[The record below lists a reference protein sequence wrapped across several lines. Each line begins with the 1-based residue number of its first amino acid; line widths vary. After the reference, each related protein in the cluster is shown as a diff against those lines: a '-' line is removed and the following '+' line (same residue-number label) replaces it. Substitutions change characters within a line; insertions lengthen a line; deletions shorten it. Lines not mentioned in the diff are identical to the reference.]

1 MELVGKD
8 QPVSNPPIWKY
19 RSGIGDHRFT
29 FFMDLFPNYT
39 FYTNLTILFIWVFAY
54 RRCDKPDNVQL
65 MKSWEKYAKWFDA
78 GLSEIHTFSFKK
90 MHLKL
95 SHLFRLGLYE
105 LNTTRHGLSRH
116 DPNHSSYPCH
126 FRYQPVL
133 SVAAWPLVRIRSMPN
148 LRSWERTGGNGRGPR
163 GPRGPLGCTTAPG
176 WAVKVPGSGITLGCK
191 RSAMKNEVLLRA
203 SL

>member
-1 MELVGKD
+1 MTPDALFPGVARLSATLESMMQDKKEFH
-8 QPVSNPPIWKY
+8 QPVSFQCWNTIIGSGNGLSPGRHQTIIWTNA
-19 RSGIGDHRFT
+19 GILLIRILG
-29 FFMDLFPNYT
+29 
-39 FYTNLTILFIWVFAY
+39 TN
-54 RRCDKPDNVQL
+54 
-65 MKSWEKYAKWFDA
+65 
-78 GLSEIHTFSFKK
+78 LSEIHTFSFKK

-95 SHLFRLGLYE
+95 SSAKWRLFCLGLYE
-105 LNTTRHGLSRH
+105 LNSTRHGLSRH